1 MGGYLESHENSPTQ
15 SLGSAMTTGEMKMDP
30 MKIDQVK
37 IDQVKIGDMNIREMI
52 GEVVGRRQAHVFL
65 IDAATGRE
73 ITYGDF
79 HRQACA
85 LAAELRRRGLRKSDR
100 IAVMLPNSCELA
112 ILYFACIYLG
122 AVIVPTNPS
131 LSKSD
136 VQFILESCKPAL
148 IVAGSSSAEAIKS
161 LHANVLTLITA
172 QEAIKDARSLDQ
184 IEDRNKVQIRIDSLA
199 DAKEF
204 VPLEIANAEDLIVI
218 MYTSGTSAKP
228 KGLAHK
234 LGHMFRNALAFAV
247 AQRIDQDSRFY
258 LTLSMAYMGG
268 FYNLLVL
275 PLLCG
280 ASVVVD
286 HVFDAR
292 SSLHFWDKAKNS
304 HVNTL
309 WLAPTVLSILLRMD
323 RGRIGEEFCRS
334 SVRHAFVGFAP
345 LPLKVKNEFEAR
357 YGVHLI
363 ENYGLSE
370 TLFVTAR
377 SRPDFSAGGYV
388 GESLPGV
395 ELRIASDNDSDNAQ
409 EKSAAPGVD
418 GEVQILTPDLMAGY
432 LDAGGA
438 LSKMNASAW
447 FTTGDVGHLD
457 ERGSLFITGR
467 KKDLI
472 IRGGVNISPAAIE
485 ESLMHIPG
493 VVEVA
498 VVSIPHELYGEDV
511 VAVLKLDVGVEL
523 ETILDSVVAYAKR
536 NLAQHQQPARYISID
551 ELPRTANGKVQK
563 ARIRE
568 LVAQKLQVASTSTPR
583 IQATESISVT
593 R

>member
-1 MGGYLESHENSPTQ
+1 
-15 SLGSAMTTGEMKMDP
+15 MTIREKKIGQMT
-30 MKIDQVK
+30 IDQTETGK
-37 IDQVKIGDMNIREMI
+37 MNIREMI
-52 GEVVGRRQAHVFL
+52 TEVVERRRGNVFL
-65 IDAATGRE
+65 VDAATSRE
-73 ITYGDF
+73 ITYGEF

-85 LAAELRRRGLRKSDR
+85 LAAELRRRGVRKGDR

-148 IVAGSSSAEAIKS
+148 IVAGSTSADAIKS
-161 LHANVLTLITA
+161 LHANVLMLITS
-172 QEAIKDARSLDQ
+172 QEGIKDAQGPDQ
-184 IEDRNKVQIRIDSLA
+184 IEDRSNDQIRIDSLA

-204 VPLEIANAEDLIVI
+204 VRLETADAEDLIVI
-218 MYTSGTSAKP
+218 TYTSGTSAKP

-234 LGHMFRNALAFAV
+234 LGHMFRNALAFAD
-247 AQRIDQDSRFY
+247 AQRIDQESRFY

-275 PLLCG
+275 PFLCG

-292 SSLHFWDKAKNS
+292 SSLHFWDKAKNN

-323 RGRIGEEFCRS
+323 RGRTGEEFCRS

-345 LPLKVKNEFEAR
+345 LSLKVKNEFEAR
-357 YGVHLI
+357 YGVRLI

-377 SRPDFSAGGYV
+377 SRTDIDAGGYV
-388 GESLPGV
+388 GEALPGV
-395 ELRIASDNDSDNAQ
+395 ELRIANDNGGDHDNDHQ
-409 EKSAAPGVD
+409 EPLPPGAD

-432 LDAGGA
+432 LDADGA
-438 LSKMNASAW
+438 LSKMDAAAW
-447 FTTGDVGHLD
+447 FPTGDVGHLD

-493 VVEVA
+493 VAEVA

-511 VAVLKLDVGVEL
+511 LAVLKLDAGVEL

-568 LVAQKLQVASTSTPR
+568 LVVQKLQIGSTSTPR
-583 IQATESISVT
+583 IQATESAGLT

>member
-1 MGGYLESHENSPTQ
+1 
-15 SLGSAMTTGEMKMDP
+15 MTIDQ
-30 MKIDQVK
+30 MKIDQK
-37 IDQVKIGDMNIREMI
+37 KTGEMNVREMI
-52 GEVVGRRQAHVFL
+52 TDVVERRPDHVFL
-65 IDAATGRE
+65 VDAVTSRE
-73 ITYGDF
+73 ITYGEF
-79 HRQACA
+79 HRHACT
-85 LAAELRRRGLRKSDR
+85 LAAELRRRGVRKGDR

-131 LSKSD
+131 LSRSD
-136 VQFILESCKPAL
+136 IQFILESCKPAL
-148 IVAGSSSAEAIKS
+148 IVAVDTSVDALKS

-172 QEAIKDARSLDQ
+172 QETIKDAQGNGQSKD
-184 IEDRNKVQIRIDSLA
+184 QIRINGLA
-199 DAKEF
+199 DAGEF
-204 VPLEIANAEDLIVI
+204 IPLETASPEDLIVI

-228 KGLAHK
+228 KGLAHR
-234 LGHMFRNALAFAV
+234 LGHMFRNALAFAS
-247 AQRIDQDSRFY
+247 AQHIDQESRFY

-275 PLLCG
+275 PFLCG

-292 SSLHFWDKAKNS
+292 SSLHFWDKAKNN

-323 RGRIGEEFCRS
+323 RGRTGEEFCRS

-357 YGVHLI
+357 YGVRLI

-377 SRPDFSAGGYV
+377 SRTDFGAGGYV
-388 GESLPGV
+388 GEALPGV
-395 ELRIASDNDSDNAQ
+395 ELRIANDNDGARDNDQQ
-409 EKSAAPGVD
+409 ESLPPGAD

-432 LDAGGA
+432 LDAEGA
-438 LSKMNASAW
+438 LSKMDATAW
-447 FTTGDVGHLD
+447 FPTGDVGHLD
-457 ERGSLFITGR
+457 ELGSLFITGR

-493 VVEVA
+493 VAEVA

-511 VAVLKLDVGVEL
+511 VAVLKLDAGVEL
-523 ETILDSVVAYAKR
+523 ESILESVVAYAKR

-563 ARIRE
+563 THIRE
-568 LVAQKLQVASTSTPR
+568 LVAQKLQVGSTSTPR
-583 IQATESISVT
+583 IQATESAGLT

>member
-1 MGGYLESHENSPTQ
+1 
-15 SLGSAMTTGEMKMDP
+15 MT
-30 MKIDQVK
+30 
-37 IDQVKIGDMNIREMI
+37 IRETIMD
-52 GEVVGRRQAHVFL
+52 VVARRQAHIFL

-73 ITYGDF
+73 ITYGEF

-85 LAAELRRRGLRKSDR
+85 LAGSLRGRGVRKGDR
-100 IAVMLPNSCELA
+100 VAVMVPNCCELA
-112 ILYFACIYLG
+112 VLYFACIYLG
-122 AVIVPTNPS
+122 AVIVPINPT

-136 VQFILESCKPAL
+136 VQFILSGCKPAL
-148 IVAGSSSAEAIKS
+148 VVANVSCADAIKGFHPSILCLVTS
-161 LHANVLTLITA
+161 LEAVTA
-172 QEAIKDARSLDQ
+172 KDSNDPEQ
-184 IEDRNKVQIRIDSLA
+184 IQIDDLVETS
-199 DAKEF
+199 DF
-204 VPLEIANAEDLIVI
+204 VPLETADGEDLVVI

-234 LGHMFRNALAFAV
+234 LGRMFRNAAAFAS
-247 AQRIDQDSRFY
+247 AQGLDQDSRFY

-275 PLLCG
+275 PFLCG

-292 SSLHFWDKAKNS
+292 SSLHFWDKAKNNQI
-304 HVNTL
+304 NTL

-323 RGRIGEEFCRS
+323 RGRTGEEFCRS

-345 LPLKVKNEFEAR
+345 LPLKVKDEFESR
-357 YGVHLI
+357 YGVRLI

-377 SRPDFSAGGYV
+377 SRDKLSGTGYV
-388 GESLPGV
+388 GEPLPGIV
-395 ELRIASDNDSDNAQ
+395 LRIVGARDETVPA
-409 EKSAAPGVD
+409 GTD

-432 LDAGGA
+432 LNADANA
-438 LSKMNASAW
+438 LEKEDASVW
-447 FTTGDVGHLD
+447 FSTGDVGHLD
-457 ERGSLFITGR
+457 DRGSLFITGR

-485 ESLMHIPG
+485 EALAHVDG
-493 VVEVA
+493 VADVA

-511 VAVLKLDVGVEL
+511 VAVLKLEPGMEL
-523 ETILDSVVAYAKR
+523 ESMLDSLVAYAKR
-536 NLAQHQQPARYISID
+536 NLAQHQQPARYVTID
-551 ELPRTANGKVQK
+551 EFPRTANGKVQK
-563 ARIRE
+563 SRIRE
-568 LVAQKLQVASTSTPR
+568 LVAEKLQISPASTHRTQTP
-583 IQATESISVT
+583 ESAGVS